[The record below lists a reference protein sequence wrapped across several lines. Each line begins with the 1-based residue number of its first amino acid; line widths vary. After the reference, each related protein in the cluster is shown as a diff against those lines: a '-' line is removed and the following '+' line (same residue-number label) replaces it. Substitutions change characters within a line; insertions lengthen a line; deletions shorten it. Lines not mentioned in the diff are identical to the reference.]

1 MKKKAAKNA
10 YKIFAASKKSREN
23 INKEL
28 NISNEDIAIFS
39 PIIDV
44 NHYSYKGV
52 EERNNKDEY
61 ILYMGIF
68 SKRKNID
75 LLLKSFQIINKK
87 NKNKNL
93 KLKLVGKTNGHKNY
107 FNKLISDL
115 DLSDYVEIVGEVADN
130 KIWYQNAICTISTS
144 YEEGFGMVLAE
155 SLACGTPVIAT
166 NSGGVT
172 DIVIDNITGFVVNY
186 DELEISEKII
196 ELYEDKELRKSFSES
211 GRKHIEN
218 SFSIETTGPK
228 FIKEYKN
235 FLKVKNDS

>member
-1 MKKKAAKNA
+1 
-10 YKIFAASKKSREN
+10 
-23 INKEL
+23 
-28 NISNEDIAIFS
+28 
-39 PIIDV
+39 
-44 NHYSYKGV
+44 
-52 EERNNKDEY
+52 
-61 ILYMGIF
+61 MGIF